1 MAAKRDYY
9 DVLGVARNADT
20 GTIKKAYRKLA
31 KKYHPDTNAG
41 NEQAAEK
48 FKEATEAYNILS
60 DKEKRKMYDQYGHA
74 AFDGSMGAGGA
85 YGNDSASGGGT
96 YRYAGPDGTF
106 HEYHFEGNGDM
117 DDFLKQMFGG
127 AFHGF
132 GGTHSSFGGF
142 GRQTGHQ
149 GGDSYR
155 SYGRSFQQDGAD
167 V

>member
-60 DKEKRKMYDQYGHA
+60 DKEKEKCMT
-74 AFDGSMGAGGA
+74 SMDMQHLMDLWEPAVLMEMIVRLVA
-85 YGNDSASGGGT
+85 VLTVMQD
-96 YRYAGPDGTF
+96 RMV
-106 HEYHFEGNGDM
+106 HFMNIISKEM
-117 DDFLKQMFGG
+117 EIWMI
-127 AFHGF
+127 
-132 GGTHSSFGGF
+132 S
-142 GRQTGHQ
+142 
-149 GGDSYR
+149 
-155 SYGRSFQQDGAD
+155 
-167 V
+167 